1 MKKPVLVL
9 LAIILC
15 VSMVGCGGNKTA
27 NADNTASPVQNEE
40 VSESK
45 DENDEASS
53 SEQKTEIQ
61 SAEESTAEVTE
72 DDTSN
77 TTRESKNGFDE
88 STNRDVLF
96 NGCSIAIPEYFGEN
110 NSNNDDSLSYFLET
124 GRGVTMLSAET
135 ANYDKSEEEYKK
147 EEDAIVMQVLTNMSK
162 GITVDLENSDIK
174 NRHYYGSVESDGTT
188 VGLEFETRPLYL
200 GDMIM
205 ILTLVQSDESEYDYF
220 SDFDKIVN
228 SVKRLEEES
237 GSNDS
242 EDNDGRD
249 IDPDFK
255 KTMDDYEAFF
265 DEYVKFMKKYQEN
278 PSDLALLGEMADMLQ
293 KENEMMDNFNNI
305 DQDELNPAELS
316 YYVEVQSRI
325 LKKLSEVY

>member
-1 MKKPVLVL
+1 
-9 LAIILC
+9 
-15 VSMVGCGGNKTA
+15 
-27 NADNTASPVQNEE
+27 
-40 VSESK
+40 
-45 DENDEASS
+45 
-53 SEQKTEIQ
+53 
-61 SAEESTAEVTE
+61 
-72 DDTSN
+72 
-77 TTRESKNGFDE
+77 
-88 STNRDVLF
+88 
-96 NGCSIAIPEYFGEN
+96 
-110 NSNNDDSLSYFLET
+110 
-124 GRGVTMLSAET
+124 MLSAET